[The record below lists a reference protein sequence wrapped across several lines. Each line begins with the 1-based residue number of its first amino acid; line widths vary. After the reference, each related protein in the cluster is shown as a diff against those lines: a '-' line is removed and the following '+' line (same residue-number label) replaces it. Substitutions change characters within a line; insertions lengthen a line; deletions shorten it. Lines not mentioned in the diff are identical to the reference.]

1 MHIKWLFELLAVYAG
16 MFGILVIFGLSW
28 NVYTW
33 GYYSKNKKIKFLSR
47 LCGFIV
53 AFGILQCLK

>member
-1 MHIKWLFELLAVYAG
+1 MELI
-16 MFGILVIFGLSW
+16 ILVIAVPFLLAIYCLSW
-28 NVYTW
+28 RVYSL

-53 AFGILQCLK
+53 AFGILQCLR